1 MINNKIILDEGN
13 EEGEIINKLKKKEK
27 LEKNKNESNKVSYT
41 KKIENRFNKVKTR
54 NNSGEKIKAKINDN
68 NSQKI
73 EMRKEKMEKIMN
85 IKDDKINKI
94 KDSSEKYKAKA
105 NEHGNS
111 KCSKIPSISN
121 KKDNNYIS
129 KNNESEKIVKNNEN
143 KHSIIYKDKT
153 LNNNELMLNKKRKRD
168 EKVKLKISSN
178 KKKIIVEESIPD
190 DNKKI
195 SSLHQEI
202 PDKKEHI
209 KKIIKNKKKE
219 IRSSS
224 KQKCVILKPKGTLV
238 YELLERWWY
247 ALPDWPPNNY
257 DDTQKLIENR
267 LRLVKINDW
276 RREPKYKDNLEK
288 CMELPG
294 FKYVY
299 LNSEGKVFDF
309 RPEEGKPSY
318 NNLIKLSEVKLS
330 EYLVIA
336 YKGQLEELE
345 KRNSILEK
353 DLRNIIKEK
362 LDRAERNLAKFNE

>member
-1 MINNKIILDEGN
+1 
-13 EEGEIINKLKKKEK
+13 
-27 LEKNKNESNKVSYT
+27 
-41 KKIENRFNKVKTR
+41 
-54 NNSGEKIKAKINDN
+54 
-68 NSQKI
+68 
-73 EMRKEKMEKIMN
+73 
-85 IKDDKINKI
+85 
-94 KDSSEKYKAKA
+94 
-105 NEHGNS
+105 
-111 KCSKIPSISN
+111 
-121 KKDNNYIS
+121 
-129 KNNESEKIVKNNEN
+129 
-143 KHSIIYKDKT
+143 
-153 LNNNELMLNKKRKRD
+153 MLNKKRKRD

-190 DNKKI
+190 NNKKI
-195 SSLHQEI
+195 SSLRQEI
-202 PDKKEHI
+202 PDKKKHI

-224 KQKCVILKPKGTLV
+224 KQKSVILKPKGTLV

-276 RREPKYKDNLEK
+276 RREPKYKDNFEK

>member
-54 NNSGEKIKAKINDN
+54 NNSGEKIKAKINNN

-73 EMRKEKMEKIMN
+73 EMRKEKIEKIMN

-105 NEHGNS
+105 YEHGNS
-111 KCSKIPSISN
+111 KSSKINSISN
-121 KKDNNYIS
+121 KKYNNYIS

-153 LNNNELMLNKKRKRD
+153 LNNNELMLNKMRKRD

-224 KQKCVILKPKGTLV
+224 KQKSIILKPKGTLV

-276 RREPKYKDNLEK
+276 RREPKYKDNFEK